1 MRKFYK
7 SIIEITVLSED
18 RPCEFNSLGD
28 LTYLINDGP
37 YSGEIVI
44 KEEKVVSSQEMARLL
59 MDQSSDPEFFN
70 LDEDG
75 KDLDEES

>member
-44 KEEKVVSSQEMARLL
+44 KEEIEVSSQEMVNLL

-70 LDEDG
+70 LDENGNNLED
-75 KDLDEES
+75 